1 LVTADLASASVD
13 QRSSSSAIKE
23 TLQYSVAMFKKK
35 ATTFRNAF
43 STGRRR
49 RAAFAAESVVF
60 ATLRHLASY
69 IVSGA

>member
-1 LVTADLASASVD
+1 M
-13 QRSSSSAIKE
+13 
-23 TLQYSVAMFKKK
+23 LQYSVAMFKKK

-60 ATLRHLASY
+60 ATRTQKTIAKIETRVLHGY
-69 IVSGA
+69 